1 MDPRMQMLARLM
13 KSIAGGG
20 DPSIVARVK
29 AARLTFL
36 EESALRDLYEAVLHI
51 EQAGLPGQIIEAG
64 CALGGSA
71 LVMATAKRR
80 LRRMTIYDV
89 FAMLPPPSERDG
101 KDVHAKYAEIVQG
114 KSAGIG
120 GDKYYG
126 YRDNLLSEVRANFAQ
141 FGVAPLTHRISM
153 VKGLFF
159 DTLKIDSPVA
169 LAHIDADWFDS
180 VTICLEQIAPR
191 LVKGGALVIDDYDH
205 WSGCKAAVDLYFKD
219 RMAEFD
225 FVRKSRLHI
234 VKR

>member
-1 MDPRMQMLARLM
+1 MQMLARLR

-20 DPSIVARVK
+20 DPSIIARVQ

-36 EESALRDLYEAVLHI
+36 EEANLRDLYEAVLRI
-51 EQAGLPGQIIEAG
+51 DQAGLPGQIIEAG

-71 LVMATAKRR
+71 IVMATAKRR
-80 LRRMTIYDV
+80 MRRMTIYDV
-89 FAMLPPPSERDG
+89 FAMIPPPSERDG
-101 KDVHAKYAEIVQG
+101 ADVHARYAEIVQG

-120 GDKYYG
+120 GDTYYG
-126 YRDNLLSEVRANFAQ
+126 YRDNLLSEVRANLAH

-153 VKGLFF
+153 VKGLFS

-180 VTICLEQIAPR
+180 VTICLERIAPR
-191 LVKGGALVIDDYDH
+191 LVKGGALVVDDFET
-205 WSGCKAAVDLYFKD
+205 WSGCTAAVDVYFQP